1 MRFKLIFVCLFLAS
15 VFGFSQIRFV
25 DTITI
30 SGYFYSYTW
39 KFHKTYKPST
49 GIFADHS
56 CFFPKST
63 LQYRSL
69 KDHLKSDYLK
79 ERDTV
84 KFLSWPIDD
93 TFHPYETADESVKL
107 WIEKVKGVEPF
118 YIGQK
123 PSRFGVKDY
132 RVFISYVNIQWLHLR
147 MPGKVACD
155 DFNYPYTFDC
165 GKKAENREYDVYLP
179 LKLLELEQG
188 IKLKNGK
195 PVHPKKRKQ

>member
-1 MRFKLIFVCLFLAS
+1 MYFKIIIAYLILAPVCGS
-15 VFGFSQIRFV
+15 SQIRFV
-25 DTITI
+25 DTVSM
-30 SGYFYSYTW
+30 SGYFYSYIW

-56 CFFPKST
+56 YFVPEST

-69 KDHLKSDYLK
+69 KDHLKNDYIK

-93 TFHPYETADESVKL
+93 TFHPYETADESIKP
-107 WIEKVKGVEPF
+107 WIEKAKGVEPF

-155 DFNYPYTFDC
+155 GFNYPYSLDC
-165 GKKAENREYDVYLP
+165 GDKAKNRDYDVYLP

-188 IKLKNGK
+188 IKLKNGN
-195 PVHPKKRKQ
+195 PVHPKKKR